1 MRVRMNQL
9 YAVHNGLAPQQH
21 CLLQRKIRYY
31 KSYNILCKSTN
42 PTDTTKKM
50 SESSVNHVYE
60 IQKKQEETSYSNK
73 V

>member
-1 MRVRMNQL
+1 MNQL

-31 KSYNILCKSTN
+31 KSYSILRKSTN
-42 PTDTTKKM
+42 LTDNKKM

>member
-31 KSYNILCKSTN
+31 KSYSILRKSTN
-42 PTDTTKKM
+42 LTDTTKKCLNQ
-50 SESSVNHVYE
+50 V
-60 IQKKQEETSYSNK
+60 
-73 V
+73 